1 MVRYFSSMFDFLQWR
16 PQRTVVETRQF
27 ISFSRNS
34 PDMTGLLSG
43 TQTVSVPL
51 LCPPLGVALISVVE
65 DGSLLG
71 LHSSLWEG
79 QEGKDRIQ
87 PFPLGTQPGSCTRHF
102 HVYLI
107 GHNVVT

>member
-1 MVRYFSSMFDFLQWR
+1 MFDFLQWR

-27 ISFSRNS
+27 ISLSRNS
-34 PDMTGLLSG
+34 PGMTGLLSG

-51 LCPPLGVALISVVE
+51 LWVLGVALISVVE
-65 DGSLLG
+65 DCSLVG

-87 PFPLGTQPGSCTRHF
+87 PFPLGTQSGSCTRHL

-107 GHNVVT
+107 GHDVVT